1 MKKHPPP
8 AYTPNP
14 IPFDRSSNSS
24 VSVSVCLSTM
34 GFFDLNIPYHESD
47 KQTTDKSSR
56 KATRLKLTV
65 KAMELGYTGVAYN
78 RTIKGVMSESDRC
91 TTALFSLSSVLKLV
105 PSLSSAVRLHR
116 SLLGVPDSAPFRQYT
131 RLTVAVDSSS
141 QASALN
147 SGNPILKTYDV
158 VAVQPLNQNA
168 FERACQ
174 DSEVD
179 LIAIDFS
186 DKLPFRLKQ
195 PMVKA
200 AIERGVYFE
209 ITYSGLI
216 MNAQVRRQMISN
228 AKLLVDWTRGK
239 NLVFSSAAPSVT
251 ELRGPNDVANL
262 ASLLGFPMERAKAA
276 LSKNCRSL
284 IANALRK
291 KHYYKEAI
299 RVEVISSG
307 EERDSKDP
315 CFIDWLKW
323 DPISSGEGDLLLDD
337 MARSFSASA
346 KASKTVKP
354 IDFASLAYSF
364 PSRGLQVRDIKS
376 SAVAVM
382 QPLGI
387 GQDLSAAGETVL
399 SIAVIGASQQ
409 PESLGDLPK
418 EDQTSSY
425 SMPSQHLKYSC
436 DDSMKSS
443 SPTDTLRDL
452 SNAEETVMHTT
463 ISEEKSKNSN
473 GFDVYFSHP
482 GTEMHNLQSQSC
494 ITRCNSHVMSPGH
507 NAAFHTSAISTEIAA
522 VACNALADTENLT
535 SSEDINFSALQ
546 SEKSKRSSGSD
557 GVSGTQDLAMEEVI
571 TETNTKTK
579 EDLSSDAYDVS
590 LHEDFT
596 ETEQLR
602 ETRGDSVSV
611 GDVFPVVQSCD
622 DMKDSVGHLV
632 ANCQQPNEVA
642 MKDQN
647 QLEDHAETNH
657 TALNDS
663 SGKVKVKQRTH
674 NRAFLFPLKRLL
686 NRTPF
691 KRKAKMSKMKAKLL

>member
-1 MKKHPPP
+1 
-8 AYTPNP
+8 
-14 IPFDRSSNSS
+14 
-24 VSVSVCLSTM
+24 M
-34 GFFDLNIPYHESD
+34 GFFDLNVPYHESD
-47 KQTTDKSSR
+47 KQTTDKSAR

-91 TTALFSLSSVLKLV
+91 ATALFSLSSVLKTRPFSLLRRPPPPQSPRRPGLRPLPPVHSADGRRRQLV
-105 PSLSSAVRLHR
+105 PGVGSQ
-116 SLLGVPDSAPFRQYT
+116 LGESDS
-131 RLTVAVDSSS
+131 
-141 QASALN
+141 
-147 SGNPILKTYDV
+147 
-158 VAVQPLNQNA
+158 
-168 FERACQ
+168 Q
-174 DSEVD
+174 DVD

-262 ASLLGFPMERAKAA
+262 ASLLGLPMERAKAA

-307 EERDSKDP
+307 EERDSKEP

-376 SAVAVM
+376 SAEAVM
-382 QPLGI
+382 QPLGV

-452 SNAEETVMHTT
+452 SNAEETVTHTT
-463 ISEEKSKNSN
+463 NSDEKSKNSN

-494 ITRCNSHVMSPGH
+494 IMRCNSHVMSPGPY
-507 NAAFHTSAISTEIAA
+507 AEFHTSAISTEIAA
-522 VACNALADTENLT
+522 VACNALADAENLT

-546 SEKSKRSSGSD
+546 SEKSNSSSGSD
-557 GVSGTQDLAMEEVI
+557 GVSGTHKILQW
-571 TETNTKTK
+571 KK
-579 EDLSSDAYDVS
+579 S
-590 LHEDFT
+590 
-596 ETEQLR
+596 
-602 ETRGDSVSV
+602 
-611 GDVFPVVQSCD
+611 
-622 DMKDSVGHLV
+622 
-632 ANCQQPNEVA
+632 
-642 MKDQN
+642 
-647 QLEDHAETNH
+647 
-657 TALNDS
+657 
-663 SGKVKVKQRTH
+663 
-674 NRAFLFPLKRLL
+674 
-686 NRTPF
+686 
-691 KRKAKMSKMKAKLL
+691 